1 MIWGKNRW
9 KSLKNVIIIGF
20 AKAYMRVA
28 LYMLGIYLVLLSRTH

>member
-28 LYMLGIYLVLLSRTH
+28 LYMLWHISGFVI